1 LSKEKNPP
9 IDRVIECGVVP
20 RFVQFL
26 SSQNTMIQVS
36 IIPSSLSVFFGPAV
50 SESIRITRK
59 SLTQLRCCSLRQLGL

>member
-1 LSKEKNPP
+1 MTGCSLSHFTLRLLSKEKNPP

-36 IIPSSLSVFFGPAV
+36 QRSRRANNPAGMDAPPPS
-50 SESIRITRK
+50 
-59 SLTQLRCCSLRQLGL
+59 